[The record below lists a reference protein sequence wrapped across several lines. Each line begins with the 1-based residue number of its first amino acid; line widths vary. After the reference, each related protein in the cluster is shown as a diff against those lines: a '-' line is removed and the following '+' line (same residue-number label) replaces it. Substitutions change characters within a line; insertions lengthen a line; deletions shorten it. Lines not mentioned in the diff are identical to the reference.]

1 MIGLCPNKDAGDAV
15 EEQSRV
21 LKTLLQ
27 RLNATDA
34 KVCLQSCIAMQEL

>member
-27 RLNATDA
+27 RLHTTKA
-34 KVCLQSCIAMQEL
+34 KVFLQSCIAMQEL